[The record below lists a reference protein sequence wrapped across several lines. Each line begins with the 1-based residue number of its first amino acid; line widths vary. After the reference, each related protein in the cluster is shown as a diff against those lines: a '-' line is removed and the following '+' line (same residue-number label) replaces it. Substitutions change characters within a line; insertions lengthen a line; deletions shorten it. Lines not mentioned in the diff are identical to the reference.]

1 MDFYSHSIRIAQ
13 TDLSFT
19 DVNCTNPPH
28 VLPIWINKHEHT
40 RSNRIETDGR
50 TYWNKTKKRTQFN
63 VKSRM
68 SFPINV
74 TVHTLYVCR
83 TRPQEM
89 DYLFLFQLKTI
100 NFVSVQLSFIS
111 FYFVVSFYCCVQ
123 FARTVFLDNNFVF
136 SLFFAVFIVVV
147 VNNIKNTSKKP
158 INDDKFCCFS

>member
-1 MDFYSHSIRIAQ
+1 MDGDFYSHSIRIAQ

-74 TVHTLYVCR
+74 TVHTLCLPHTATKNGLFIFISIENHKFRFCAIVVYF
-83 TRPQEM
+83 
-89 DYLFLFQLKTI
+89 FLFCRFLLLLRSI
-100 NFVSVQLSFIS
+100 
-111 FYFVVSFYCCVQ
+111 
-123 FARTVFLDNNFVF
+123 ARTVFLDNNFFF
-136 SLFFAVFIVVV
+136 SFL
-147 VNNIKNTSKKP
+147 
-158 INDDKFCCFS
+158 CCFYRGRGK